1 MRLDVENE
9 MASRVRG
16 GLGVNG
22 ASALGRRRPNWW
34 SGFFP
39 SRMNYSQIGA
49 RAFCPL
55 TGFERAK
62 RAGCPRAGLGRESG
76 DPVAGSLGET

>member
-62 RAGCPRAGLGRESG
+62 RAGCPRSGLGRESG
-76 DPVAGSLGET
+76 GPAAGSL